1 MKGIILAGGV
11 GRRLYPLTIV
21 TSKHLLPVY
30 NKPMIYY
37 PLSTLM
43 LAGIKDI
50 LIICTPNELP
60 RFKNLLGNGERFGIN
75 LSYAEQP
82 TPDGIAQAFLI
93 AEDFIANKNCA
104 LILGDNIFYGA
115 ELGLHLLDTAQIK
128 EGATIFAYH
137 VDDPERYGVIEFNKN
152 MKPITISE
160 KPRQPKSNYAVTGL
174 YFYDSN
180 VCNFVKKLKPSLRNE
195 LEITDLNCMYLEQK
209 LLNAEILGRGYTWFD
224 VGTYESLLD
233 ASNFIRIIE
242 ERQNIIIASPEEIAY
257 QNKWIDKNYLLSSLE
272 INNNSNYGRY
282 LKNIVNEVVL

>member
-11 GRRLYPLTIV
+11 GSRLYPLTIV

-30 NKPMIYY
+30 DKPMIYY

-82 TPDGIAQAFLI
+82 TPNGIAQAFLI

-104 LILGDNIFYGA
+104 LILGDNIFYGTG
-115 ELGLHLLDTAQIK
+115 LGLHLLDVAQIK

-137 VDDPERYGVIEFNKN
+137 VDNPERYGVIEFNKN

-160 KPRQPKSNYAVTGL
+160 KPKQPKSNYAVTGL

-180 VCNFVKKLKPSLRNE
+180 VCNFAKKLKPSLRNE
-195 LEITDLNCMYLEQK
+195 LEITDLNCMYLGQK
-209 LLNAEILGRGYTWFD
+209 LLNVEILGRGYTWFD
-224 VGTYESLLD
+224 VGTHESLLD

-242 ERQNIIIASPEEIAY
+242 EQQNIIIASPEEIAY
-257 QNKWIDKNYLLSSLE
+257 KNKWIDKNYLLSSLE
-272 INNNSNYGRY
+272 TNYGRY
-282 LKNIVNEVVL
+282 LKNIVNEAVL

>member
-11 GRRLYPLTIV
+11 GSRLYPLTIV

-30 NKPMIYY
+30 DKPMIYY

-82 TPDGIAQAFLI
+82 TPNGIAQAFLI

-104 LILGDNIFYGA
+104 LILGDNIFYGTG
-115 ELGLHLLDTAQIK
+115 LGLHLLDVAQIK

-137 VDDPERYGVIEFNKN
+137 VDNPERYGVIEFNKN

-160 KPRQPKSNYAVTGL
+160 KPKQPKSNYAVTGL

-180 VCNFVKKLKPSLRNE
+180 VCNFAKKLKPSLRNE
-195 LEITDLNCMYLEQK
+195 LEITDLNCMYLGQN
-209 LLNAEILGRGYTWFD
+209 LLNVEILGRGYTWFD
-224 VGTYESLLD
+224 VGTHESLLD

-242 ERQNIIIASPEEIAY
+242 EQQNIIIASPEEIAY
-257 QNKWIDKNYLLSSLE
+257 KNKWIDKNYLLSSLE
-272 INNNSNYGRY
+272 TNYGRY
-282 LKNIVNEVVL
+282 LKNIVNEAVL